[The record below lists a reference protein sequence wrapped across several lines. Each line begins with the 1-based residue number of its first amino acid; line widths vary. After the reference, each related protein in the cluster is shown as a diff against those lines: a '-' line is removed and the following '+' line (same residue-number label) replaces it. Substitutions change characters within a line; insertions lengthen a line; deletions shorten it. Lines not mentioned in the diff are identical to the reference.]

1 MNILFISEYDWLE
14 SVVFDLHMLSEG
26 LSLLGHQV
34 YAIDREWGIGSRFRF
49 RTREIK
55 DVARAFPE
63 GRVLL
68 RRPGFMNF
76 PGLGFLSTAL
86 THYWEIKK
94 IIRERKIDV
103 IVLYAVLVSGL
114 QSVYLAKKFNIPIV
128 FRCLD
133 IVHNLRPSPIARMAT
148 RILERRVYSKVDSVL
163 AISPGYSEYVK
174 SMGAPGSK
182 VRLLLFPIDTGSF
195 GPAVDCSGIRQKW
208 GLNEKDQIVIFVGVL
223 YEFSRL
229 DDFIRQFSWVLEQVP
244 QAKLLIVGD
253 GPARPKLERNIA
265 ELGLKGRVV
274 ITGYQPFRDLPQYI
288 NTATVCINP
297 FPITDLTKYI
307 FSGKIIQYLACG
319 KATIATPVPGMT
331 TLIPGESCGVI
342 YADTVADM
350 ANEVVR
356 LLSSNERREQLGQA
370 GLDYVRREHSYDK
383 ITRQLEGYLEEAIRE
398 KREKPGFKPA

>member
-1 MNILFISEYDWLE
+1 MNILFVSEYDWLE

-76 PGLGFLSTAL
+76 PGLGLLSTAL

-114 QSVYLAKKFNIPIV
+114 QSVYLAKKLNIPIV

-223 YEFSRL
+223 YEFSGL
-229 DDFIRQFSWVLEQVP
+229 SDFIRQFPDVIRQVP
-244 QAKLLIVGD
+244 EAKLLIVGD
-253 GPARPKLERNIA
+253 GPLRPELERIIA
-265 ELGLKGRVV
+265 ELGLKERII
-274 ITGYQPFRDLPQYI
+274 ITGYQPFETMPQYI
-288 NTATVCINP
+288 NTAAICINP

-342 YADTVADM
+342 YADSAAGM
-350 ANEVVR
+350 AREVVQ
-356 LLSSNERREQLGQA
+356 LLKSSERKQQLGQA
-370 GLDYVRREHSYDK
+370 GLDYVQRAHDAEK
-383 ITRQLEGYLEEAIRE
+383 VTRQLEAFLEEVIKE
-398 KREKPGFKPA
+398 KRDTSR